1 MVNKKKKILIVD
13 DEKDLTKLLDY
24 NLKQEGFETLIAHEG
39 KTALDMARKK
49 NPDLIILDVMLPDLS
64 GTEICKIIRSDNET
78 TDLPIIMLSAKGEEI
93 DRILGLELGAD
104 DYVTKPFSPRE
115 LILRVKKVLKR
126 GKEKRISAE
135 DEGFLKRGLLRIDL
149 SKHKV
154 FVEKKEIE
162 LTVKEFELLLEL
174 ARDKGRVKTR
184 ESLLNNIWGYD
195 DDVFTRTID
204 THIRRLRE
212 KLGEA
217 GDYIETVRGIGY
229 RFKE

>member
-1 MVNKKKKILIVD
+1 MNKKKKILIVD

-24 NLKQEGFETLIAHEG
+24 NLKQEGFDTLIAHEG
-39 KTALDMARKK
+39 KTALDMARRKK
-49 NPDLIILDVMLPDLS
+49 PDLIILDVMLPDLS
-64 GTEICKIIRSDNET
+64 GTEICKIVRSDNET
-78 TDLPIIMLSAKGEEI
+78 ADLPIIMLSAKGEEI

-115 LILRVKKVLKR
+115 LILRIKRVLKR
-126 GKEKRISAE
+126 GKEKRIIAE
-135 DEGFLKRGLLRIDL
+135 DESFLKRGLLTIDL

-154 FVEKKEIE
+154 FVEKKEVG

-184 ESLLNNIWGYD
+184 EGLLNNIWGYD